1 MNKMKKFYKTIINL
15 HKYKVANV
23 YYKNDK
29 YWITLTKFYHSVSFD
44 IKLNEIIRGQYL
56 KKLLPCDVLL
66 LGMVYHLDVAKIS
79 LNYDFIQKYRAN
91 YGNLLK
97 NLNLSREITKKIAFN
112 YETEEFI
119 VNNQLVFSIK
129 DLFNNICLLNLLP
142 KVDLFNVG
150 QYMNGEIVT

>member
-1 MNKMKKFYKTIINL
+1 MNKMKKLYKTIVNL

-66 LGMVYHLDVAKIS
+66 LGMVYHLDIAKIS

-112 YETEEFI
+112 YETE
-119 VNNQLVFSIK
+119 
-129 DLFNNICLLNLLP
+129 D
-142 KVDLFNVG
+142 
-150 QYMNGEIVT
+150 